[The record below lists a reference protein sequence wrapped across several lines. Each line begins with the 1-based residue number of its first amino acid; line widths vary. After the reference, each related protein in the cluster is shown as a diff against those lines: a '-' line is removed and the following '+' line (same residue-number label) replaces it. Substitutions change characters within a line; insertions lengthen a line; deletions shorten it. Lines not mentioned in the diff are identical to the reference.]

1 MKMKTENIIGTGGIV
16 LVVAS
21 LIWYSI
27 SQIWGITNWILLVLG
42 VAGLGYYLFYYYK
55 NRDKEL
61 SQRSVK
67 KGSNVL
73 VQIIVTL
80 AIISMLAF
88 ISTRRH
94 YRADWSENSL
104 FSLADQTIKI
114 LEGLNKPVEL
124 KAFFRTNDRQG
135 VKTRLD
141 EYSYKSSDLS
151 YEFIDPD
158 QEPQRVK
165 QYGIKKLNTIVV
177 ESGPKREFV
186 TDLTEAN
193 ITNAI
198 IKVTR
203 EQDKVIYFTTGH
215 GERSI
220 TDDSPEGL
228 KSAAEGIRKEN
239 HLVRQ
244 FNLAMR
250 RSVPD
255 SASVVAVVGPKTPFF
270 PQEYDSLAKYVE
282 NGGKLLL
289 MLDPDCPQSLRD
301 FAAKYKVVV
310 GNDMV
315 IDASGLGQLFGS
327 GPGVPLVQ
335 SYDKDNPITKGF
347 SIMTFYPYTSSV
359 TPQAGK
365 DGWTVTELAKTSD
378 NSWAEVDYAGGEVSF
393 NADEDTHGPVTVATV
408 SKKGKSAVVIFGDS
422 DFPKNGY
429 FNQQGNGNLFL
440 NTINYLAEEEDLI
453 SIRPKQPQDRRLTL
467 TQANVSTIF
476 YLVVVAIPLL
486 LVVLGVFVF
495 LKRNKA

>member
-1 MKMKTENIIGTGGIV
+1 MKRDNIIGIGGIV
-16 LVVAS
+16 LLLAS
-21 LIWYSI
+21 LVWYSI
-27 SQIWGITNWILLVLG
+27 SQIWGVTNWILLLLG
-42 VAGLGYYLFYYYK
+42 VAGLAHYLFYYYK
-55 NRDKEL
+55 NREKEV

-73 VQIIVTL
+73 LQIIITL

-88 ISTRRH
+88 VSTRRH
-94 YRADWSENSL
+94 YRVDWSENSL
-104 FSLADQTIKI
+104 FSLADQSIKI
-114 LEGLNKPVEL
+114 LEGLDKPVEI
-124 KAFFRTNDRQG
+124 KAFFRTSDRTG

-141 EYSYKSSDLS
+141 EYSYTSSNLS

-158 QEPQRVK
+158 QEPQIVR
-165 QYGIKKLNTIVV
+165 QYGIQQISTVVV
-177 ESGPKREFV
+177 ESGFKREIV
-186 TDLTEAN
+186 TELSEAN

-220 TDDSPEGL
+220 NDETTEGL
-228 KSAAEGIRKEN
+228 KMSVEAIKKEN

-244 FNLAMR
+244 FNLAMS

-255 SASVVAVVGPKTPFF
+255 SASVVAVVSPKTPFF
-270 PQEYDSLAKYVE
+270 PQELDSLEKYVE

-289 MLDPDCPQSLRD
+289 LLDPETPQSIRD
-301 FAAKYKVVV
+301 FAARFKIVM

-335 SYDKDNPITKGF
+335 TYDQNHAITKGF
-347 SIMTFYPYTSSV
+347 GLMTFYPYTSSV
-359 TPQAGK
+359 SEMEEK
-365 DGWTVTELAKTSD
+365 DGWSITALAKTSAE
-378 NSWAEVDYAGGEVSF
+378 SWAEVDFASGEVSF
-393 NADEDTHGPVTVATV
+393 DANLDTKGPVTVAAVSQKEKATV
-408 SKKGKSAVVIFGDS
+408 IVFGDS
-422 DFPKNGY
+422 DFAKNGY

-467 TQANVSTIF
+467 TQAEVSTIF
-476 YLVVVAIPLL
+476 YLVVIAIPLL
-486 LVVLGVFVF
+486 LVILGVVIFIR
-495 LKRNKA
+495 RNRA

>member
-1 MKMKTENIIGTGGIV
+1 MKKDNIIGISGLILV
-16 LVVAS
+16 LAA

-27 SQIWGITNWILLVLG
+27 SQIWAVTNWILLVLG
-42 VAGLGYYLFYYYK
+42 IAGLGYYLFFYFK
-55 NRDKEL
+55 NREKEV

-67 KGSNVL
+67 KGSNVI
-73 VQIIVTL
+73 VQIVITL

-88 ISTRRH
+88 VSTRRH
-94 YRADWSENSL
+94 YRVDWSENSL
-104 FSLADQTIKI
+104 FSLADQSLKI
-114 LEGLNKPVEL
+114 LEGLNKPVEI
-124 KAFFRTNDRQG
+124 KAFFRTSDRTG
-135 VKTRLD
+135 IKTRLD
-141 EYSYKSSDLS
+141 EYSYNSPELN

-158 QEPQRVK
+158 QEPQVVR
-165 QYGIKKLNTIVV
+165 QYGIKKINTLVI
-177 ESGPKREFV
+177 ESGPKRETV

-220 TDDSPEGL
+220 SDETPEGL
-228 KSAAEGIRKEN
+228 KQAADAIKEEN

-250 RSVPD
+250 KSVPD
-255 SASVVAVVGPKTPFF
+255 SASVVAVIAPKTPFF
-270 PQEYDSLAKYVE
+270 PQEYDSLEKYVD

-289 MLDPDCPQSLRD
+289 MLDPESPQSMRD
-301 FAAKYKVVV
+301 FAARFKIKV

-335 SYDKDNPITKGF
+335 SYDKDHAITKGF
-347 SIMTFYPYTSSV
+347 GLMTFYPYTSSV
-359 TPQAGK
+359 SAMDDKG
-365 DGWTVTELAKTSD
+365 DWNVTILAKTSAE
-378 NSWAEVDYAGGEVSF
+378 SWAETDYASGEVSF
-393 NADEDTHGPVTVATV
+393 NANEDTKGPIAVAAV
-408 SKKGKSAVVIFGDS
+408 SQKGKSTVIVFGDS

-467 TQANVSTIF
+467 TQADVSTIF
-476 YLVVVAIPLL
+476 YLVVIAIPLL
-486 LVVLGVFVF
+486 LVILGVVIFIR
-495 LKRNKA
+495 RNRA